1 MHIIER
7 RLDLSYPTVMGILN
21 TTPDSFFDGGTLYK
35 NGNLNLDL
43 ALSRAESMVSDGSA
57 IIDIGGESTR
67 PGAKSISMEE
77 EMDRVIPVV
86 ESIASRLDVAISVDT
101 SKPKVMEAAISSG
114 AHMINDVRALSE
126 PHALD
131 ILAAS
136 KASVCLMHMSG
147 EPGTMQISPEYK
159 SVSRDVKNFLI
170 SRIEECRKV
179 GISLDRLIVDPG
191 FGFGKTLDHNL
202 ELLANLREFT
212 SLGCPLLVGLSRK
225 SMIDKI
231 LSQESK
237 ERLSASLGLAVIALE
252 RGANL
257 IRTHDVRETV
267 NAISMWIAVNS
278 AKKLSEE

>member
-1 MHIIER
+1 MHIIGR
-7 RLDLSYPTVMGILN
+7 QLDLSYPRVMGVLN

-35 NGNLNLDL
+35 NGNLDLDL
-43 ALSRAESMVSDGSA
+43 ALSRAERMVLDGSA

-67 PGAKSISMEE
+67 PGAKSISIEE

-101 SKPKVMEAAISSG
+101 SKPKVIEAAISSG

-136 KASVCLMHMSG
+136 KASVCLMHMLG

-159 SVSRDVKNFLI
+159 SVSRDVKNFLL
-170 SRIEECRKV
+170 SRIEECKKV

-202 ELLANLREFT
+202 ELLANLRELT
-212 SLGCPLLVGLSRK
+212 GLGCPLLVGLSRK

-231 LSQESK
+231 LSREGK

-267 NAISMWIAVNS
+267 DAISMWIAVNR
-278 AKKLSEE
+278 AKNLSE